1 MKKEIK
7 IGEKT
12 VMMSASAFTPFSY
25 KNIFGRD
32 IIKDIQ
38 TMQKQAKD
46 EKTLDA
52 EIVCMMSWIM
62 AREADKEILPFEEWC
77 MQFELFELYQAF
89 NQVVELWGLVNQQ
102 KSTPRKK

>member
-1 MKKEIK
+1 MKKEVK

-25 KNIFGRD
+25 KKVFGRD

-38 TMQKQAKD
+38 EIQKQAQKTQ
-46 EKTLDA
+46 TLDP

-77 MQFELFELYQAF
+77 MEFELFDLYQSF
-89 NQVVELWGLVNQQ
+89 NSVVELWGLVSKQNS
-102 KSTPRKK
+102 KPIKK

>member
-1 MKKEIK
+1 MTKEIK

-12 VMMSASAFTPFSY
+12 VKMSASAFSPFSY
-25 KNIFGRD
+25 KNIFGRV
-32 IIKDIQ
+32 IIKDIKQIQ
-38 TMQKQAKD
+38 TQANK

-77 MQFELFELYQAF
+77 MQFELFDLFQSF
-89 NQVVELWGLVNQQ
+89 NSVVELWGLSNKQNSV
-102 KSTPRKK
+102 PRKK